1 MKRSPPNLTTLSRK
15 DSLRLIL
22 VGRPNVGKSRLFNRL
37 CGRRLAIVH
46 DQAGVTRDVLAEE
59 ISPGIV
65 LLDSGG
71 IGLVSDEEAVL
82 LRAVEEQVDFAIA
95 AADRILLVVDASVGC
110 LPLDFEIAQKL
121 RRAGKPILL
130 LANKAD
136 VGERRLRLDSF
147 HALGL
152 GPPLVLSA
160 EHGQGEE
167 ALRREIETWAQ
178 ERLRPLPET
187 DEERKPIA
195 LCFAGRPNVGKSSLI
210 NALLREKRAVV
221 SPVSGTTR
229 DAVAYR
235 LDFSSAGGRIFQFRL
250 LDTAGVR
257 AKKKLA
263 LPVDYFSQVRTERA
277 MAEAD
282 IVFLV
287 IDALGGLTRSDQL
300 LAARVLEAGRGL
312 LLVVHKWDLAEA
324 ALREGKLENYG
335 TLGDFQRD
343 FARAVR
349 RELPSLPCLPVLFS
363 SIHMAGGAELLL
375 EEAQRLHALMAQSLP
390 TGPLNRALQRLME
403 AHPPA
408 LAVGRR
414 FKVYYATQ
422 TGNFPFRLKIF
433 CNRRERL
440 ADSYQRYLEKGLR
453 KRFHLEA
460 CPLRFEWVE
469 KERRPYP

>member
-1 MKRSPPNLTTLSRK
+1 MSEFKK

-59 ISPGIV
+59 ISPGVV

-95 AADRILLVVDASVGC
+95 AADRVLLVVDASVGC
-110 LPLDFEIAQKL
+110 LPLDFEIAQEL

-136 VGERRLRLDSF
+136 VGERCLQLDSF

-152 GPPLVLSA
+152 GPPLALSA

-167 ALRREIETWAQ
+167 ALRREIETWAR
-178 ERLRPLPET
+178 ERLRPRPEVG
-187 DEERKPIA
+187 EGVKPIT

-210 NALLREKRAVV
+210 NALLREKRVVV
-221 SPVSGTTR
+221 SPVPGTTR
-229 DAVAYR
+229 DATAHL
-235 LDFSSAGGRIFQFRL
+235 LDFSGAEGQTLHFRL

-257 AKKKLA
+257 AKRKLA
-263 LPVDYFSQVRTERA
+263 SPVDYFSQVRTERA
-277 MAEAD
+277 LTEAD

-324 ALREGKLENYG
+324 ALREGKLENYE

-343 FARAVR
+343 FIRAVR
-349 RELPSLPCLPVLFS
+349 RELPSLPGLPVLFS
-363 SIHMAGGAELLL
+363 SIQTVGGAELLL
-375 EEAQRLHALMAQSLP
+375 EEAQRLHARLAQSLP

-414 FKVYYATQ
+414 FRAYYATQ
-422 TGNFPFRLKIF
+422 TGNFPFRFRVF

-440 ADSYQRYLEKGLR
+440 ADSYRRYLENGLR
-453 KRFHLEA
+453 KQFQLEA

-469 KERRPYP
+469 KERRSCP

>member
-1 MKRSPPNLTTLSRK
+1 MDSASAFKK
-15 DSLRLIL
+15 DSLQLVL

-37 CGRRLAIVH
+37 CGRRIAIVH

-71 IGLVSDEEAVL
+71 IGLVSDEKAVL

-110 LPLDFEIAQKL
+110 LPVDFEIAQEL
-121 RRAGKPILL
+121 RHSGKPILL

-136 VGERRLRLDSF
+136 VGEQRLQLDSF
-147 HALGL
+147 YALGL
-152 GPPLVLSA
+152 GPPLAISA
-160 EHGQGEE
+160 ENGQGEE
-167 ALRREIETWAQ
+167 TLRREIETWAQ
-178 ERLRPLPET
+178 KHLRPRPKT
-187 DEERKPIA
+187 DEGIKPIT
-195 LCFAGRPNVGKSSLI
+195 LCFAGRPNRGKSSLI

-221 SPVSGTTR
+221 SPVPGTTR
-229 DAVAYR
+229 DATAYH
-235 LDFSSAGGRIFQFRL
+235 LDFSSTGGESFRFRL
-250 LDTAGVR
+250 LDTAGVQ

-263 LPVDYFSQVRTERA
+263 SPVDYFSQVRTGKA
-277 MAEAD
+277 IAEAD

-287 IDALGGLTRSDQL
+287 VDALSGLTRSDQL
-300 LAARVLEAGRGL
+300 LAMRVLEAGRGL
-312 LLVVHKWDLAEA
+312 LLVVHKWDLAETA
-324 ALREGKLENYG
+324 FREGKLENYR
-335 TLGDFQRD
+335 TPEDFQKD
-343 FARAVR
+343 FLGAVR
-349 RELPSLPCLPVLFS
+349 RELPSLPGLPVLFT
-363 SIHMAGGAELLL
+363 SIHAADGAKILL
-375 EEAQRLHALMAQSLP
+375 EEAQGLYARLAQALP
-390 TGPLNRALQRLME
+390 TGLLNRTLQRLME

-414 FKVYYATQ
+414 FKIYYATQ

-440 ADSYQRYLEKGLR
+440 ADSYQRYLENGLR
-453 KRFHLEA
+453 KQFHLEA

-469 KERRPYP
+469 KEGRPSCL